1 MAMELLGGEAPPE
14 ITRDYAEIA
23 ETELLGGEAP
33 DYPRLPEITPR
44 LPRWRCWAE
53 RRPHRV
59 PPPRPVISVWARA
72 FFFRRGMKLLG
83 GRGRFFLLPPSISFL
98 GGNRSS
104 CAAAMSFFSHARFL
118 F

>member
-1 MAMELLGGEAPPE
+1 MAM
-14 ITRDYAEIA
+14 
-23 ETELLGGEAP
+23 ELLGGEAP

-53 RRPHRV
+53 RRPPCASSSSSHLCLD
-59 PPPRPVISVWARA
+59 PRFLFQA
-72 FFFRRGMKLLG
+72 GMKLLG
-83 GRGRFFLLPPSISFL
+83 GRGHVFLLPPSISFL

-104 CAAAMSFFSHARFL
+104 CAAAMSFFCHARFL